1 MNKSLVSEASHLRCK
16 RMALREMMLFKD
28 RLYILTV
35 SAHCASDS
43 EQSQPPVVPSEN
55 RQSSGDDDT
64 GKKESKRDI
73 EWEVLST
80 VRVSIKC
87 SVSGVMID

>member
-1 MNKSLVSEASHLRCK
+1 M
-16 RMALREMMLFKD
+16 
-28 RLYILTV
+28 
-35 SAHCASDS
+35 
-43 EQSQPPVVPSEN
+43 VPSEN